1 MQNNASNVST
11 GKPKV
16 GGAIFAAPKGTALP
30 TDATTP
36 LVSAFVNLGYASED
50 GLVNNTETDSTDIN
64 AWGGDT
70 VLSVQT
76 SYKETF
82 GVGLIETKEAVLAQ
96 YYGPD
101 NVSVD
106 NDGNITVKHNGKQ
119 LPEQVVVVE
128 VVLADGRIKR
138 TVIPAAQVSDRSGE
152 ISYTDGDAISYPIVW
167 NAKPHAAWQGDTARD
182 FIAAVAA
189 DEPESV

>member
-1 MQNNASNVST
+1 MNNDASNVST

-16 GGAIFAAPKGTALP
+16 GGAIFVAPKGTALP
-30 TDATTP
+30 TNATTALAP
-36 LVSAFVNLGYASED
+36 AFVNLGYASED
-50 GLVNNTETDSTDIN
+50 GLVNSTETDSNDIN

-82 GVGLIETKEAVLAQ
+82 TVNLIETKEAVLAQ
-96 YYGPD
+96 YYGAE
-101 NVSVD
+101 NVEVD
-106 NDGNITVKHNGKQ
+106 VNGNITVRHNSKT
-119 LPEQVVVVE
+119 LPEQVAVVE

-152 ISYTDGDAISYPIVW
+152 INYTDGDAIAYPIVW
-167 NAKPHAAWQGDTARD
+167 NAKPSSALDGDTARD
-182 FIAAVAA
+182 YIATV
-189 DEPESV
+189 EPESV

>member
-16 GGAIFAAPKGTALP
+16 GGAIYVAPKGTTLP
-30 TDATTP
+30 TDATTALGAP
-36 LVSAFVNLGYASED
+36 FVNLGYASED
-50 GLVNNTETDSTDIN
+50 GLVNAVETDSNDIN

-82 GVGLIETKEAVLAQ
+82 TVNLIETKEAVLAQ
-96 YYGPD
+96 YYGAE
-101 NVSVD
+101 NVEVD
-106 NDGNITVKHNGKQ
+106 GSGNITVKHNSKQ
-119 LPEQVVVVE
+119 LPEQVAVVE

-138 TVIPAAQVSDRSGE
+138 TVIPAAQISDRSGE
-152 ISYTDGDAISYPIVW
+152 ISYTDGDPIAYPIVW
-167 NAKPHAAWQGDTARD
+167 NAKPHSAWDGDTARD
-182 FIAAVAA
+182 YIAAV
-189 DEPESV
+189 ESASV

>member
-1 MQNNASNVST
+1 MTPNNAENVST

-16 GGAIFAAPKGTALP
+16 GGAIFVAPKGTTLP
-30 TDATTP
+30 TDAATP
-36 LVSAFVNLGYASED
+36 LTAPFVNLGYASED
-50 GLVNNTETDSTDIN
+50 GLVNGIETDTNDIP

-82 GVGLIETKEAVLAQ
+82 TVNLIETKEATLAQ
-96 YYGPD
+96 YYGAE

-106 NDGNITVKHNGKQ
+106 NDGNIQVRHNSKQ
-119 LPEQVVVVE
+119 LPEQVAVVE

-138 TVIPAAQVSDRSGE
+138 TVIPSAQISDRSGE
-152 ISYTDGDAISYPIVW
+152 ISYTDGDPIAYPIIW
-167 NAKPHAAWQGDTARD
+167 NAKPHSAWQRIMIHWLT
-182 FIAAVAA
+182 I
-189 DEPESV
+189 

>member
-1 MQNNASNVST
+1 MTPNNAQNVST

-30 TDATTP
+30 TDASTALAP
-36 LVSAFVNLGYASED
+36 AFVNLGYASED
-50 GLVNNTETDSTDIN
+50 GLVNGTETDTNDIN

-70 VLSVQT
+70 VLSTQT

-82 GVGLIETKEAVLAQ
+82 TTNLIETKEAVLAQ
-96 YYGPD
+96 YYGPE

-106 NDGNITVKHNGKQ
+106 GSGNITVKHNSKT

-152 ISYTDGDAISYPIVW
+152 INYTDGDAIAYPLVW
-167 NAKPHAAWQGDTARD
+167 NAKPHSAWGGDTARD
-182 FIAAVAA
+182 FIAAVA
-189 DEPESV
+189 EPESE

>member
-1 MQNNASNVST
+1 MNNNAANVST

-16 GGAIFAAPKGTALP
+16 GGAIFVAPKGTALP
-30 TDATTP
+30 VDATTP
-36 LVSAFVNLGYASED
+36 LIAAFVNLGYASED
-50 GLVNNTETDSTDIN
+50 GLVNGTETDTNDIP

-82 GVGLIETKEAVLAQ
+82 TVNLIETKEAVLAQ

-106 NDGNITVKHNGKQ
+106 GSGNITVKHNSKT
-119 LPEQVVVVE
+119 LPEQVAVVE
-128 VVLADGRIKR
+128 VVLADGRVKR
-138 TVIPAAQVSDRSGE
+138 TVIPAAQISDRSGE
-152 ISYTDGDAISYPIVW
+152 ITYTDGDAIAYPIVW
-167 NAKPHAAWQGDTARD
+167 NAKPHSAWDGDTARD
-182 FIAAVAA
+182 YIAAV
-189 DEPESV
+189 EPESV

>member
-1 MQNNASNVST
+1 MAQNNASNVST

-16 GGAIFAAPKGTALP
+16 GGAIFVAPKGTALP
-30 TDATTP
+30 TNASSALP
-36 LVSAFVNLGYASED
+36 EAFVNLGYASED
-50 GLVNNTETDSTDIN
+50 GLVNNTETDSNDIN

-82 GVGLIETKEAVLAQ
+82 TVNLIETKEAVLAQ
-96 YYGPD
+96 YYGPE

-106 NDGNITVKHNGKQ
+106 GSGNITVKHNSKT
-119 LPEQVVVVE
+119 LPEQVAVVE

-138 TVIPAAQVSDRSGE
+138 TVIPAAQISDRSGE
-152 ISYTDGDAISYPIVW
+152 ISYTDGDPIAYPIVW
-167 NAKPHAAWQGDTARD
+167 NAKPFSAWDGDTARD
-182 FIAAVAA
+182 YIAAVE
-189 DEPESV
+189 EPESE

>member
-16 GGAIFAAPKGTALP
+16 GGAIYVAPKGTTLP
-30 TDATTP
+30 TDATSTLGAP
-36 LVSAFVNLGYASED
+36 FVNLGYASED
-50 GLVNNTETDSTDIN
+50 GLVNAVETDSNDIN

-82 GVGLIETKEAVLAQ
+82 TVNLIETKEAVLAQ
-96 YYGPD
+96 YYGAE
-101 NVSVD
+101 NVEVD
-106 NDGNITVKHNGKQ
+106 GSGNITVKHNSKQ
-119 LPEQVVVVE
+119 LPEQVAVVE

-138 TVIPAAQVSDRSGE
+138 TVIPAAQISDRSGE
-152 ISYTDGDAISYPIVW
+152 ISYTDGDPIAYPIVW
-167 NAKPHAAWQGDTARD
+167 NAKPHSAWDGDTARD
-182 FIAAVAA
+182 YIAAV
-189 DEPESV
+189 ESASV

>member
-1 MQNNASNVST
+1 MDNNASNVST

-16 GGAIFAAPKGTALP
+16 GGAIFVAPKGTALP
-30 TDATTP
+30 IDAT
-36 LVSAFVNLGYASED
+36 SALGAPFVNLGYASED
-50 GLVNNTETDSTDIN
+50 GLVNATETDSEDIN

-82 GVGLIETKEAVLAQ
+82 TVNLIETKEAVLAQ
-96 YYGPD
+96 YYGAE
-101 NVSVD
+101 NVEVD
-106 NDGNITVKHNGKQ
+106 GSGNITVRHNGKQ
-119 LPEQVVVVE
+119 LPEQVAVVE

-152 ISYTDGDAISYPIVW
+152 ISYTDGDAIAYPIVW
-167 NAKPHAAWQGDTARD
+167 NAKPSQALDGDTARD
-182 FIAAVAA
+182 YIAAVA
-189 DEPESV
+189 EPESV

>member
-1 MQNNASNVST
+1 MATNNAANVST

-16 GGAIFAAPKGTALP
+16 GGAIFVAPKGTALP
-30 TDATTP
+30 TDATSP
-36 LVSAFVNLGYASED
+36 LSEAFVNLGYASED
-50 GLVNNTETDSTDIN
+50 GLVNGTETDTNDTN

-82 GVGLIETKEAVLAQ
+82 TVNLIETKEAVLAQ

-101 NVSVD
+101 NVTVG
-106 NDGNITVKHNGKQ
+106 NDGNIQVRHNSKQ
-119 LPEQVVVVE
+119 LPEQVAVVE

-138 TVIPAAQVSDRSGE
+138 TVVPAAQVSDRSGE
-152 ISYTDGDAISYPIVW
+152 ISYTDGDAIAYPIVW
-167 NAKPHAAWQGDTARD
+167 NAKPHATWDGDTARD
-182 FIAAVAA
+182 FIAAV